1 MFWMCNRITSV
12 TAKSDTFDIL
22 RCSFLEKK
30 MHTNE
35 TEYRMNLFNGLFCLF
50 IDVERQVDAHVP

>member
-1 MFWMCNRITSV
+1 MKV
-12 TAKSDTFDIL
+12 LTAKSDTFDIL
-22 RCSFLEKK
+22 RFSFLEKK

-50 IDVERQVDAHVP
+50 IDVERQVDAHVL